1 MAESRLA
8 VPGPERAMKGI
19 GIIGRKV
26 GMTQVFDETGVA
38 LPVTV
43 LEVGPCYVTQIKT
56 PETDGYSAVQLGFGE
71 VEARKLNLPK
81 RGHLKR
87 VGRNLRVLRE
97 FRIADPSEYEIGQ
110 CIKADVFQRGQR
122 VDVIGRSKGRGFA
135 GAIKRHG
142 FHRQPKTHGQ
152 TDRVRAPG
160 AIGACSYPGRVWK
173 GKKMPGHMGNV
184 RKTSQTIEVVLS
196 DAERNLLLVMGS
208 VPGPNGG
215 LVLVQEARKQ

>member
-1 MAESRLA
+1 VAESRLS
-8 VPGPERAMKGI
+8 VPGPERAMK

-26 GMTQVFDETGVA
+26 GMTQVFDETGLA

-56 PETDGYSAVQLGFGE
+56 PATDGYSAVQMGFDE
-71 VEARKLNLPK
+71 VDARRLNLPK

-97 FRIADPSEYEIGQ
+97 FRVDDATEYEVGQ

-135 GAIKRHG
+135 GAIKRYG
-142 FHRQPKTHGQ
+142 FRRQPKTHGQ

-160 AIGACSYPGRVWK
+160 AIGACSWPGRVWK

-184 RKTSQTIEVVLS
+184 RVTSQTIEVVLS
-196 DAERNLLLVMGS
+196 DAERNLLLVVGS